1 MYKEGAMVKLAPNGH
16 SSVKMLSPPPQN
28 NNTNNNHNNEE
39 QQSQWQSSLT
49 ENNNNTNNNNS
60 TSSSSSPP
68 KKPRVIG
75 SNLFA
80 DSNVPSSFRRLSF
93 SPDGLLLIAPTGVFR
108 PPNSTTTTTTSSSSS
123 SSSAATQFCTH
134 LFLRE
139 HYETPAVSLS
149 GLEDPSVAVRCCPRL
164 FKPMKDSDSS
174 SSSAGLFQGNYR

>member
-1 MYKEGAMVKLAPNGH
+1 MVKLAPNGH
-16 SSVKMLSPPPQN
+16 SSVKMLSPPQN
-28 NNTNNNHNNEE
+28 NNNNNNNNEE
-39 QQSQWQSSLT
+39 QQQQSQWQSSLT
-49 ENNNNTNNNNS
+49 ENNNNS
-60 TSSSSSPP
+60 SAVSSSSPSPP
-68 KKPRVIG
+68 KKTRVIG

-80 DSNVPSSFRRLSF
+80 DSNVPSSFRRLAF

-108 PPNSTTTTTTSSSSS
+108 PPSTTTTTTTSTT

-164 FKPMKDSDSS
+164 FKPMKDGESSS